1 MVTMSDAN
9 GGVRNGASPLG
20 HGVAS
25 AGMWSL
31 SGSLVLLLATV
42 IATPFTIRLLGP
54 ANYGLWSLLQS
65 VLAYAALADL
75 GMATA
80 STKIAAE
87 DLARDRTSTPRK
99 RRRLHSARSPNDSNG
114 EVSAVYTSLLIT
126 VGVTSLLAAVVGLE
140 AGNLLG
146 LFHINV
152 HQRSEGVGALRIICA
167 ISVCNA
173 VIGILNTP
181 QIIRLRWR
189 PYTAITTGAGVIG
202 TVGAPVVL
210 RLFGGGIEVVSIVV
224 LFASCVAVVGNLILA
239 VRLQPALRHIHIDR
253 ETMHRLLSYGIG
265 LTISGIAAIP
275 LNTAE
280 RFFLAHNRSTATVAY
295 YAVAASLGATLMVI
309 PQALI
314 QPLVPALVRLRSQ
327 SRILEYRQLCSRG
340 LRMLVLVMIP
350 AAIIGSFLAHPFLSL
365 WAGKV
370 YGVRS
375 TGPFLI
381 LLCGVVCN
389 GLAYVPFA
397 HLLATGRTAMIAR
410 IHLLELPC
418 YLVMAAVLTARYGSI
433 GAALS
438 WTARVVADSIIYYAV
453 ARRTDELGGS
463 SLDWL
468 RGASLIPP
476 AVLGVGMYVC
486 AIFVGGLGPRLLV
499 AAGVGGVYAAVVWR
513 AVLDD
518 DDKRTLLRLAGH

>member
-31 SGSLVLLLATV
+31 SGSVVLLSATV

-65 VLAYAALADL
+65 LLAYAALADL

-80 STKIAAE
+80 STKLAAE
-87 DLARDRTSTPRK
+87 HLARQD
-99 RRRLHSARSPNDSNG
+99 DNG
-114 EVSAVYTSLLIT
+114 EASVVDTALLLTVSVTLVLAV
-126 VGVTSLLAAVVGLE
+126 VVGLE
-140 AGNLLG
+140 AANLLG

-152 HQRSEGVGALRIICA
+152 HQRSEGVAALRIICGV
-167 ISVCNA
+167 SVCNA
-173 VIGILNTP
+173 AIGIVNTP

-189 PYTAITTGAGVIG
+189 AYAAVTAGAGIIG

-210 RLFGGGIEVVSIVV
+210 RLFGGGIEIVAFVVR
-224 LFASCVAVVGNLILA
+224 FAACVAAVGNLILA
-239 VRLQPALRHIHIDR
+239 VRLQPALRYIHVDR
-253 ETMHRLLSYGIG
+253 KTLHRLLSYGIG

-280 RFFLAHNRSTATVAY
+280 RFFLAHNRSTSTVAY
-295 YAVAASLGATLMVI
+295 YAVAASLGATLMVL

-327 SRILEYRQLCSRG
+327 SRIPEYRQLCSRG

-350 AAIIGSFLAHPFLSL
+350 AAIIASFLAHPFLSL
-365 WAGKV
+365 WAGKS

-397 HLLATGRTAMIAR
+397 HLLATGRTALIAR

-418 YLVMAAVLTARYGSI
+418 YLVMAAVLTARYGAI

-438 WTARVVADSIIYYAV
+438 WSVRVVADAVIYYAV

-463 SLDWL
+463 SLHWL
-468 RGASLIPP
+468 RGASLILP

-486 AIFVGGLGPRLLV
+486 GIFVGGLGPRLLV
-499 AAGVGGVYAAVVWR
+499 AVLVGGAYAAVVWR

-518 DDKRTLLRLAGH
+518 DDKRTLLRLAGHAPKARLHRVRVRGQRRSI